1 MKIYNNVRGTMEY
14 VPTIEVNKDTVYIR
28 NEIKRVE
35 EEEFSGW
42 QYNEVQYDKNE
53 YIENLANEEDA
64 GMLAL
69 MMSMLMSE
77 IDMMNARITQ
87 LEGVV

>member
-87 LEGVV
+87 LEGAE

>member
-1 MKIYNNVRGTMEY
+1 MEY

-87 LEGVV
+87 LEGAE

>member
-87 LEGVV
+87 LEGVE